1 MFSLVLRSLYSL
13 VFKLLFPFS
22 NMFLS
27 PLFYVPLFSEYGKN
41 MVITV
46 EKHYFPDPGR
56 QQTTVNRSL
65 TNGKSQVWCAAV
77 KGEWS
82 AQNIC
87 ERTGLVTATEW
98 CLSKLPQP
106 TYHSHYP
113 MLCFIVE
120 VCSSCPVGNAWPE
133 RAAGAL
139 EWQKGRLSSRLQNH
153 LLNPFLRITIAQ
165 SGSQKGAL
173 LADTS
178 CRRLAK
184 GERSQKV

>member
-1 MFSLVLRSLYSL
+1 MFSLVLHSLYSL
-13 VFKLLFPFS
+13 VLKLLFPFS

-65 TNGKSQVWCAAV
+65 MNGKKPSMMCCS
-77 KGEWS
+77 GRRM
-82 AQNIC
+82 IC
-87 ERTGLVTATEW
+87 PKHCDRTGLVTATEW

-165 SGSQKGAL
+165 GGSQKGAL

-178 CRRLAK
+178 CQRVAK
-184 GERSQKV
+184 GERSEKV